1 MIRQSSIGTG
11 VYTKLD
17 DGIFAK
23 LQPTKDRSGYTTL
36 YFVNGS
42 GDRIDVPT
50 CFVLYDITNEE
61 DDGSPVVSTI
71 LPGEHLFVLLWERN
85 YELCYT
91 GRKTRLVQD
100 NHWAIS
106 GDFSWTDN

>member
-1 MIRQSSIGTG
+1 MIRQSSIGAG

-23 LQPTKDRSGYTTL
+23 LQTTGTGYSVL

-61 DDGSPVVSTI
+61 YDGSPVVSTI
-71 LPGEHLFVLLWERN
+71 LPGEHIFVLQWTRN
-85 YELCYT
+85 YEMQYA
-91 GRKTRLVQD
+91 GKKTRLVQD
-100 NHWAIS
+100 RNWAIS
-106 GDFSWTDN
+106 GDFSWTV